1 MIKSISIFTVTHRLK
16 GLIGDRRAAGC
27 RHHVERKVRLP
38 IGFTGAG
45 PSRFKTLR
53 VHTLDISEGG
63 LSVLSDGAD
72 VCGLAS
78 GGTRELCLIL
88 SLPGRP
94 ARIRVRPAHSRRLD
108 ESRPEEGCV
117 VGLRITE
124 MASVDRRRLRDFLG
138 QCCEKYYE

>member
-1 MIKSISIFTVTHRLK
+1 MLKGISVSAVTHRLRV
-16 GLIGDRRAAGC
+16 LIGDLRAAGSR
-27 RHHVERKVRLP
+27 RHVKRMVRLP

-53 VHTLDISEGG
+53 IHTLDIGEGG

-88 SLPGRP
+88 SLPGRA
-94 ARIRVRPAHSRRLD
+94 ARIRVRPAHSRPLD

-124 MASVDRRRLRDFLG
+124 MASGDRRRLRDFLESV
-138 QCCEKYYE
+138 Q